1 MSTSNLLVKLS
12 RMYYEE
18 NLSQKEISE
27 VLGISRAQISRLLQK
42 ARNENIVTIR
52 INDPNL
58 NESLLENE
66 LIQRYGLKDAV
77 VVNTAGSMKEAVLD
91 EFGKLAAVRLVR
103 YIKDQDIVGIMS
115 GRTIA
120 SLVQGIVNFPHKN
133 LKIVP
138 LVGGL
143 GSRNS
148 TWHANSIAEE
158 FANKTHSVSYT
169 LNAPSVM
176 QSQLARDMLVS
187 EPGIQSL
194 LKVGTVSDVA
204 IVGIGQAEI
213 GASNVLA
220 GGLTE
225 QDIFELKDIG
235 AIGSMC
241 TSYFDRDGNLL
252 YPEIEKRMIGQPLE
266 NLRGAKTIAVA
277 IGKSKQAAI
286 DAALKTGHVDVFM
299 TNVETAQ
306 HILSF

>member
-1 MSTSNLLVKLS
+1 MTGSNMLVKLS

-27 VLGISRAQISRLLQK
+27 SLGISRAQISRLLQK
-42 ARNENIVTIR
+42 ARDENIITIR

-58 NESLLENE
+58 DESMLVDE
-66 LIQRYGLKDAV
+66 LRKRYGLTDVAI
-77 VVNTAGSMKEAVLD
+77 VNTAGVMKESVLE
-91 EFGKLAAVRLVR
+91 EFGKLAAVRLAG
-103 YIKDQDIVGIMS
+103 YINDHDLVGVMS

-120 SLVQGIVNFPHKN
+120 SLAHGTVNFPRKN

-158 FANKTHSVSYT
+158 FSINTKSVAFT

-176 QSQLARDMLVS
+176 QSQVARDMLVL
-187 EPGIQSL
+187 EPSIQAL
-194 LKVGTVSDVA
+194 LKMGTVCDVA
-204 IVGIGQAEI
+204 IVGIGQAET

-225 QDIFELKDIG
+225 QDIFDLKDIG
-235 AIGSMC
+235 AVGAMC
-241 TSYFDRDGNLL
+241 ISYFDREGNLL
-252 YPEIEKRMIGQPLE
+252 HPEIEKRMIGQPLE
-266 NLRGAKTIAVA
+266 SIKAAKTIAVA
-277 IGKSKQAAI
+277 IGKSKLAAI
-286 DAALKTGHVDVFM
+286 DAALKTGYVDVFM

-306 HILSF
+306 HIITL